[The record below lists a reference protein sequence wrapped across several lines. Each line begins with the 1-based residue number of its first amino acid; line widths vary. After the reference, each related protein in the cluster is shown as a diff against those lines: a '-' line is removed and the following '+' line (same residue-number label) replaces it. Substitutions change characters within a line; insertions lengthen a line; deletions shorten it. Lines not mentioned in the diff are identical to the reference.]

1 MANTP
6 THHIAVG
13 GTDKSFALSVRLGQ
27 HGGDSTAKTG
37 FFGNNQ
43 AHSKQL
49 YFYTASI
56 IAELLPLF
64 QHQAA
69 QHRPA

>member
-1 MANTP
+1 
-6 THHIAVG
+6 
-13 GTDKSFALSVRLGQ
+13 VRLGQ
-27 HGGDSTAKTG
+27 HGGDGTAKTG

-69 QHRPA
+69 QHRLA